1 MKKTPPS
8 EGVLHLQIGSIVLY
22 SPENAFGG
30 DQGLGASRSTV
41 ADLASG
47 SVWSVPSI
55 SERRRDLVEIVL
67 GYTAIL
73 VVIWTPNP
81 LQRILY
87 LVACALIVTIVALR
101 RPNLESLGLD
111 GRNLWASLWVI
122 GAALLLGAISIFIA
136 GRLHTLHPLHGQAP
150 IFSHIWGY
158 LVWSVM
164 QQFLL
169 QGFFLSRLLRITTPG
184 KAVAIAAGL
193 FAVAHIPSL
202 LLAVATLVWG
212 TCACLLY
219 LKYRN
224 LYVLGVAHGIL
235 GICFAVTVPDHFHHH
250 MRVGIGYLNYH
261 PHTGHNGH
269 N

>member
-1 MKKTPPS
+1 M
-8 EGVLHLQIGSIVLY
+8 
-22 SPENAFGG
+22 
-30 DQGLGASRSTV
+30 
-41 ADLASG
+41 
-47 SVWSVPSI
+47 PSI

-87 LVACALIVTIVALR
+87 WLACALIITIVGLR
-101 RPNLESLGLD
+101 KQNLESLGLT
-111 GRNLWASLWVI
+111 GRNLLASLWVI
-122 GAALLLGAISIFIA
+122 GAALLLGGIGIWIA
-136 GRLHTLHPLHGQAP
+136 DHLHTLHPLHGQAP

-158 LVWSVM
+158 LVWSLM

-169 QGFFLSRLLRITTPG
+169 QIFFLSRLLRVTTPP

-193 FAVAHIPSL
+193 FAVAHIPSA
-202 LLAVATLVWG
+202 LLAAATLVWG
-212 TCACLLY
+212 TFACLLY

-250 MRVGIGYLNYH
+250 MRVRIGYLNYH
-261 PHTGHNGH
+261 PHTAHQGHRQS
-269 N
+269 

>member
-1 MKKTPPS
+1 
-8 EGVLHLQIGSIVLY
+8 
-22 SPENAFGG
+22 
-30 DQGLGASRSTV
+30 V
-41 ADLASG
+41 ADLATG
-47 SVWSVPSI
+47 SAWSVPSI
-55 SERRRDLVEIVL
+55 SQRRRDLVEIVL
-67 GYTAIL
+67 GYGVIL
-73 VVIWTPNP
+73 LVIWTPNP

-87 LVACALIVTIVALR
+87 WFACALIVTIVALR
-101 RPNLESLGLD
+101 KQNLESLGLV
-111 GRNLWASLWVI
+111 GRNLLASLWVV
-122 GAALLLGAISIFIA
+122 GAALLLGGIAIWVA
-136 GRLHTLHPLHGQAP
+136 GRLGTLHPLHGQAP
-150 IFSHIWGY
+150 IFEHIWGY
-158 LVWSVM
+158 LVWSLM

-169 QGFFLSRLLRITTPG
+169 QIFFLSRLLRIITPG
-184 KAVAIAAGL
+184 KAVVIASGL
-193 FAVAHIPSL
+193 FAVAHIPSP

-261 PHTGHNGH
+261 PHAGHHAH